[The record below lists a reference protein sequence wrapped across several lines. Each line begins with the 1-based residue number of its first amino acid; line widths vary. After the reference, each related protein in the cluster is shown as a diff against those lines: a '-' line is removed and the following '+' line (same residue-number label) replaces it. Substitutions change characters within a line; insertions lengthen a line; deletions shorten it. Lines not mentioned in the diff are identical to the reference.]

1 MLCAHNERRRVN
13 LKFCLGHFVYLIQE
27 LSSDCVYLSNK
38 CARIVMPSARFLSQ
52 INKMPQTEL

>member
-1 MLCAHNERRRVN
+1 MYCAHNERRRVN
-13 LKFCLGHFVYLIQE
+13 LKFCLGHSVYLIQE

-38 CARIVMPSARFLSQ
+38 CAKIVMPSARFLSQ